1 MNLLLIDI
9 SDGAFTGLAYKS
21 TLFGHKVKVFNGP
34 GYTNPNLLKGFPDI
48 QVIDNW
54 VAAVKWADLVLI
66 SDIMKF
72 LPKLDVLKK
81 AGVPYFGPSVASSK
95 LEVDRALGMKFLES
109 RGIECPPYV
118 SFNSLKEAEEYQ
130 WKNDNRY
137 VFKPLGD
144 VEDKALTYCA
154 KSPEDMIST
163 LQRWQK
169 QGMQN
174 NQPVMLQEFIPGIEF
189 AVAKA
194 MGSEGFIGPALESF
208 EHKPLMNDDIGP
220 GTGEQ
225 GTVQKYVIQSK
236 LFNEALRPMEAD
248 LVKLGHQGN
257 VDVNCIIDSKGKVW
271 PLEFTARWGWP
282 QFNIQLTQH
291 QGDPV
296 QWMID
301 AQMGQDTLK
310 VSFDTAVGVV
320 LTQPPFPSKNKT
332 WAEVEKPFFMDN
344 ENVKKHVIPQS
355 MMIGSY
361 PHNIDGKL
369 KMKNNWM
376 ACGVYMAVV
385 NAMGNTVEQAQ
396 DRVYKTIDKINVASM
411 MYRTDIGDRV
421 IRKLPDLQQMGF
433 ATGWN
438 LGDKNKG
445 GK

>member
-21 TLFGHKVKVFNGP
+21 SLFGHKVRVFNGP
-34 GYTNPNLLKGFPDI
+34 GHTNPNLLKGFPDI

-81 AGVPYFGPSVASSK
+81 AGVPYFGPSVSSSK
-95 LEVDRALGMKFLES
+95 LEVDRALGMRVLES

-225 GTVQKYVIQSK
+225 GTVQKYVYQSK
-236 LFNEALRPMEAD
+236 LFNEALRPMESD
-248 LVKLGHQGN
+248 LVLENKEPFRSTSFKASCLTKHYAQWKQIWLNWATKAMWTLTVLSTRRVKCGPSSLLLVGDGHSS
-257 VDVNCIIDSKGKVW
+257 IFS
-271 PLEFTARWGWP
+271 
-282 QFNIQLTQH
+282 
-291 QGDPV
+291 
-296 QWMID
+296 
-301 AQMGQDTLK
+301 
-310 VSFDTAVGVV
+310 
-320 LTQPPFPSKNKT
+320 
-332 WAEVEKPFFMDN
+332 
-344 ENVKKHVIPQS
+344 
-355 MMIGSY
+355 
-361 PHNIDGKL
+361 
-369 KMKNNWM
+369 
-376 ACGVYMAVV
+376 
-385 NAMGNTVEQAQ
+385 
-396 DRVYKTIDKINVASM
+396 
-411 MYRTDIGDRV
+411 
-421 IRKLPDLQQMGF
+421 
-433 ATGWN
+433 
-438 LGDKNKG
+438 
-445 GK
+445 